1 MNHHRTYHLFPDGR
15 IQTKTEKP
23 LVEWNYANP
32 GQSYFVRFCQHTLH
46 NTCAQVDLLSRA
58 FADAQLFKDDNPEQE
73 TFYISVIVH
82 EAALAKFKP
91 QDHQT
96 SMDRIEW
103 LIREFQPPT
112 LKLVISIYVCDTMTH
127 VESGFF
133 TSTLWPFRRRWD
145 RHLVEKHI
153 SIQVSEGS
161 GASWKKENTTALIE
175 MTEELCAMYGYASVR
190 IDYTYNYEDAF
201 QLILKSRLHVGYV
214 GASHFLALA
223 AGIPTVGY
231 GVPYREIEYEGRMIG
246 QSIMGTAQTG
256 PLSMRQRDPATL
268 KVEERPITTTYN
280 TTSPLD
286 VLHEFY
292 RIENIVATKRDS

>member
-1 MNHHRTYHLFPDGR
+1 MIHHRTYHLFPDGR

-58 FADAQLFKDDNPEQE
+58 LADAQLFKDDNPEQE
-73 TFYISVIVH
+73 TFFISVIVH
-82 EAALAKFKP
+82 ESALEKYKP

-112 LKLVISIYVCDTMTH
+112 IKLVVSIYVCPTMTY

-133 TSTLWPFRRRWD
+133 TSTLWPFRRMWD
-145 RHLVEKHI
+145 KSLADRHI
-153 SIQVSEGS
+153 SIQAVESTYDN
-161 GASWKKENTTALIE
+161 WKTENTTALIE
-175 MTEELCAMYGYASVR
+175 MTEELCAMYGYATVR
-190 IDYTYNYEDAF
+190 IDYTYNYEDVL
-201 QLILKSRLHVGYV
+201 QLILKSRIHVGYV

-223 AGIPTVGY
+223 AGVPTVGY
-231 GVPYREIEYEGRMIG
+231 GIPYREEEYEGRMIG
-246 QSIMGTAQTG
+246 KSIMGTAQTSS
-256 PLSMRQRDPATL
+256 LSTRQRNPTTL